1 MSNMPDI
8 NKFNSANT
16 EPFTKTPSLDVFHN
30 YLDWFPDNEDP
41 QPLSVADDARYW
53 TEFYENIVPE
63 KYLAEFGG
71 VLTAL
76 LDSFLECAE
85 ADGRLSSE
93 EHMER
98 FCVYQAKIIRAL
110 VRYDMRVDAMQFHP
124 MNLKKDSV
132 PHLMSYLA
140 SLMGK
145 NITKTE
151 WDDVAMKV
159 TGLINAVQTFPHD
172 LERKLGY
179 NAINRR
185 LQMLM
190 IPYRILQ
197 TDDGY
202 KIIAEVEGTYDG
214 NG

>member
-8 NKFNSANT
+8 NKFNATNT
-16 EPFTKTPSLDVFHN
+16 EPFMKTPSLDVFHN
-30 YLDWFPDNEDP
+30 YLEWFPNGENP

-76 LDSFLECAE
+76 LDSFLECDE

-159 TGLINAVQTFPHD
+159 IGLINAVQTFPHD

-214 NG
+214 NS

>member
-8 NKFNSANT
+8 NKFNATNT
-16 EPFTKTPSLDVFHN
+16 EPFMKTPSLDVFHN
-30 YLDWFPDNEDP
+30 YLEWFPNGENP
-41 QPLSVADDARYW
+41 QPLSVAGDATYW
-53 TEFYENIVPE
+53 TRFYEKIVSE

-76 LDSFLECAE
+76 LDSFLECDE
-85 ADGRLSSE
+85 TGGRLSSE
-93 EHMER
+93 EHMDL
-98 FCVYQAKIIRAL
+98 FCIYQAKIIRAL
-110 VRYDMRVDAMQFHP
+110 VRYDMRVDAMHFHP

-132 PHLMSYLA
+132 HHLTSYLA

-145 NITKTE
+145 SIAKTE
-151 WDDVAMKV
+151 WDNFSTTATK
-159 TGLINAVQTFPHD
+159 LINNVQVFPHD
-172 LERKLGY
+172 LNRMLSH

-185 LQMLM
+185 LQMLK

-197 TDDGY
+197 TDDEY